1 MLKRRALVILFVLV
15 LVFAVVAMSCAPAT
29 KPAPTI
35 PPAEKATSATTPA
48 TSPPATLPVPATPA
62 VTAPAAPKAPSWG
75 ESTNYVDDK
84 YGVSFSYPKSWI
96 NQDASGNL
104 YYAIAASSAQSA
116 DKGGLGATEKAD
128 DIAKAVKESYDAA
141 PALSRLGVK
150 VNIVSSKATT
160 LADGKT
166 PATEVIIGAKIM
178 GMYDLWGYA
187 LAFVKG
193 DKIVFAAFNTFGGPA
208 SQAVCQEIA
217 QTLAVK

>member
-1 MLKRRALVILFVLV
+1 V
-15 LVFAVVAMSCAPAT
+15 
-29 KPAPTI
+29 
-35 PPAEKATSATTPA
+35 TTP
-48 TSPPATLPVPATPA
+48 TTPPVPAAPA
-62 VTAPAAPKAPSWG
+62 VTAPVAPKTPSWG
-75 ESTNYVDDK
+75 ESTNYADDK
-84 YGVSFSYPKSWI
+84 NGVSFSYPKSWI

-128 DIAKAVKESYDAA
+128 DIAKAIKESYDAS

-187 LAFVKG
+187 LAIVKG

>member
-1 MLKRRALVILFVLV
+1 
-15 LVFAVVAMSCAPAT
+15 MSCASAT
-29 KPAPTI
+29 KPATTI
-35 PPAEKATSATTPA
+35 PPAQTPPTATTSPA
-48 TSPPATLPVPATPA
+48 TPPATPPVPSAPA
-62 VTAPAAPKAPSWG
+62 VTAPVAPKAPSWG
-75 ESTNYVDDK
+75 ESTNYADDK

-96 NQDASGNL
+96 NQDASSNL

-128 DIAKAVKESYDAA
+128 DIAKAIKASYDAS
-141 PALSRLGVK
+141 PALSRLNVK

-166 PATEVIIGAKIM
+166 PATEVIIGAKVL

-187 LAFVKG
+187 LAIVKG
-193 DKIVFAAFNTFGGPA
+193 DKIVFAAFNTFSGPA